1 MIPAACQQPPAGAGP
16 TSRTTLL
23 VVKILAGSLGL
34 VAVGAL
40 LLLASGGPLLLL
52 YWASVALSLLLLHGL
67 WIMTVVAVLIFIVNV
82 ARG

>member
-1 MIPAACQQPPAGAGP
+1 M
-16 TSRTTLL
+16 
-23 VVKILAGSLGL
+23 KILAGSLGL

-52 YWASVALSLLLLHGL
+52 YWASAALALLLLHGL
-67 WIMTVVAVLIFIVNV
+67 WIMTVVAVLVFIVNV